1 MDKVITTNR
10 KAFHDYAVIE
20 SLEAG
25 LQLKGTEVKSIRA
38 GGASLSDSFAKLENG
53 EALLY
58 NMHIPP
64 YEFGNIYN
72 SDPLRPRKLLLH
84 KRQINKLALE
94 VSTKHI
100 ALIPLKLYFKNGIV
114 KVELALAKGKRQY
127 DKRESIRRRESDREL
142 KRTLK
147 GRQNRG

>member
-1 MDKVITTNR
+1 MDKIITTNR
-10 KAFHDYAVIE
+10 KAFHNYSVME
-20 SLEAG
+20 GLEAG
-25 LQLKGTEVKSIRA
+25 LQLKGAEVKSIRA
-38 GGASLSDSFAKLENG
+38 GGASLSDSFAKLEG
-53 EALLY
+53 SEVLLY

-72 SDPLRPRKLLLH
+72 PDPLRPRKLLLH
-84 KRQINKLALE
+84 RRQINKLTLE
-94 VSTKHI
+94 ISTKHL

-114 KVELALAKGKRQY
+114 KVELALARGKRQY